1 MARTYLKREAYLEM
15 QKKGIVFGA
24 LALAAAIGFLILVI
38 WRHDVRDFLRK
49 WDAIIPPLV
58 NLVPLLTT
66 HFARTTIANK
76 TSRYL
81 YYGML
86 FVFLGFIFN
95 FFVHFSSVGRVHY
108 FELVGAT
115 IVYAGFLFVV
125 LSEIMIAGLSSVLTR
140 WRGEIWVKE
149 LDYVYLVLGAL
160 GLAMSTNRL
169 EIVDEKLSMPEYF
182 GPFVLATA
190 LVVRAIKTRAEINA
204 WNKV

>member
-1 MARTYLKREAYLEM
+1 M
-15 QKKGIVFGA
+15 QKKGIVAGA
-24 LALAAAIGFLILVI
+24 LFLAAGVAFLISVI
-38 WRHDVRDFLRK
+38 WLRGVRDFLQE
-49 WDAIIPPLV
+49 WEAIIPPLV
-58 NLVPLLTT
+58 NLVPLLTS
-66 HFARTTIANK
+66 HFARSTIANK
-76 TSRYL
+76 TSRFL

-86 FVFLGFIFN
+86 LVFSGFIFN
-95 FFVHFSSVGRVHY
+95 FFVHFASVPKVHY
-108 FELVGAT
+108 FELAGAT
-115 IVYAGFLFVV
+115 FVYAGFLFVV
-125 LSEIMIAGLSSVLTR
+125 LSEIMIAGFGSVLTR

-149 LDYVYLVLGAL
+149 LDYVYLVLGAF

>member
-1 MARTYLKREAYLEM
+1 M
-15 QKKGIVFGA
+15 QKKGIVGGA
-24 LALAAAIGFLILVI
+24 LFLAAGVAFLILVI
-38 WRHDVRDFLRK
+38 WRRDMRDFLRE
-49 WDAIIPPLV
+49 WDAVVPPLV
-58 NLVPLLTT
+58 NLVPLLTS
-66 HFARTTIANK
+66 HFARTTIENK
-76 TSRYL
+76 TSRFL

-86 FVFLGFIFN
+86 FVFSGFIFN
-95 FFVHFSSVGRVHY
+95 FFFHFSSVPKVHY

-115 IVYAGFLFVV
+115 FVYAGFLFVV
-125 LSEIMIAGLSSVLTR
+125 LSEILIAGFGSVLTR

-149 LDYVYLVLGAL
+149 LDYIYLVLGAF

-190 LVVRAIKTRAEINA
+190 LIVRAIKTRAEINE